1 MVAGATLLDMHEDQP
16 QKHLQ
21 LKVETSYLPIY
32 NGASF
37 GHYVVTRGYLWG
49 QGGSTGGTNTVYYVD
64 PHYNNNYYG
73 YRTCTYQQMENAI
86 VHHHGLY
93 LAYKTL

>member
-37 GHYVVTRGYLWG
+37 GHYV
-49 QGGSTGGTNTVYYVD
+49 D